1 MRKLISYAG
10 KPLCLLLLV
19 SFVLLDLTMSVHS
32 AKAGLIGTETVI
44 NVQAT
49 DDARARVAAFLERED
64 VQQAMINQGVNP
76 AEARSR
82 VAALTEEEVL
92 KIAGELDRLPAGA
105 GVGAVIGAVV
115 LIFLVLLITDILGFT
130 KVFPFTRSA
139 R

>member
-19 SFVLLDLTMSVHS
+19 SFVLLDLSVSMHS
-32 AKAGLIGTETVI
+32 AQAGLIGTETVI

-49 DDARARVAAFLERED
+49 GDARARVAAFLERED

-92 KIAGELDRLPAGA
+92 QIAGELDRLPAGA
-105 GVGAVIGAVV
+105 GVGSIIGAVV

>member
-92 KIAGELDRLPAGA
+92 QIAGELDRLPAGA